1 MEYTYE
7 EQVELNHLLES
18 YQVVEPFMKKYKR
31 LSYIEL
37 DYSIVHDLTLFT
49 IKPDFS
55 FEQLEA
61 QIDRL
66 VQGIPAIKQIFAK
79 PFIHL
84 KDETILLPTEAV
96 RIINNHTIQHIS
108 SHSELWTD
116 IKDNQIEPAKLLTRT
131 YEDNYGIYEN
141 IVFCKVIDDIL
152 SFTRSNIRILKEL
165 IYTNQTIE
173 INILERVNH
182 LNYFLALGKL
192 HTGYSRNF
200 SSYYGVATKCLN
212 RLQFIL
218 NTIQPRLKR
227 PVYKNN
233 QFRPKK

>member
-1 MEYTYE
+1 MELTHD
-7 EQVELNHLLES
+7 EQVELNKLLEQ
-18 YQVVEPFMKKYKR
+18 YEILDPFMKKYKK

-49 IKPDFS
+49 IEPDFS
-55 FEQLEA
+55 FELLEN
-61 QIDRL
+61 QIDTIL
-66 VQGIPAIKQIFAK
+66 KVMPAIKQIFAK

-84 KDETILLPTEAV
+84 KDETVILPTEAV
-96 RIINNHTIQHIS
+96 RIINNNTIQHIS
-108 SHSELWTD
+108 SHTELWTD
-116 IKDNQIEPAKLLTRT
+116 IKDNQVQPSKLLTRT

-141 IVFCKVIDDIL
+141 LVFCKLIDDIL
-152 SFTRSNIRILKEL
+152 SFTRSNIRVLKEL

-200 SSYYGVATKCLN
+200 DSYYGVASKCLN
-212 RLQFIL
+212 RLQFIF
-218 NTIQPRLKR
+218 NTIH
-227 PVYKNN
+227 NN
-233 QFRPKK
+233 QIKMN